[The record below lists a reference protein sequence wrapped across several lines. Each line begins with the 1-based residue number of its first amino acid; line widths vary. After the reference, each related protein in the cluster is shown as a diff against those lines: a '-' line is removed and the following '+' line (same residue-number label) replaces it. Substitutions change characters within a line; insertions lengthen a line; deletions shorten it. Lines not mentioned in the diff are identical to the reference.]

1 MCNIFDFQL
10 PWRCCIVL
18 RFMQISY
25 IPFPFSCSRCKKA
38 VQECPFN
45 DWDCLN
51 EPKSFSY
58 NYITFVSNIRI
69 PYSGQLDLFTMRGPR
84 MTVTTVQF
92 NLEFKSARAPAGIT
106 PATRDFFH
114 LRRTAYNEAMVSLIK
129 SIQGPQEI
137 ELELILKMFHNGKFA
152 GNAVA
157 KIFIFVTEHKF

>member
-1 MCNIFDFQL
+1 MFHDIY
-10 PWRCCIVL
+10 
-18 RFMQISY
+18 RFMQISHNSL
-25 IPFPFSCSRCKKA
+25 PFSYSRCKKA

-45 DWDCLN
+45 DMECLN

-84 MTVTTVQF
+84 TSITTVEF
-92 NLEFKSARAPAGIT
+92 NLQLKDARAPTGTT
-106 PATRDFFH
+106 PATRDYFH

-137 ELELILKMFHNGKFA
+137 ELGLILKMFHNGKFA

-157 KIFIFVTEHKF
+157 KIFIFVSEHKF

>member
-1 MCNIFDFQL
+1 MFHD
-10 PWRCCIVL
+10 VY
-18 RFMQISY
+18 RFMQISHNSL
-25 IPFPFSCSRCKKA
+25 PFSYSRCKKA

-45 DWDCLN
+45 DLECLN

-84 MTVTTVQF
+84 TSITTVEF
-92 NLEFKSARAPAGIT
+92 NLQLKDARAPTGIT

-137 ELELILKMFHNGKFA
+137 ELDLILKMFHNGKFA

-157 KIFIFVTEHKF
+157 KIFIFVSEHKF